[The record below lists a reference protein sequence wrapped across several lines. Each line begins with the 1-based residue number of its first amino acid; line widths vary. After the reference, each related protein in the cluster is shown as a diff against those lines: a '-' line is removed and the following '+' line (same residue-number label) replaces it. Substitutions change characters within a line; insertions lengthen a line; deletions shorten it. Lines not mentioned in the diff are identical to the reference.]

1 MSLSETM
8 KNHMDAVRGVTDAS
22 GLLSMAMATE
32 ELNGA
37 QGGLL
42 PVHDIEFGDD
52 TDDIDNYTEQGQYLI
67 KNHSS
72 DPINHHDPCTSNDWG
87 SLFVFKNNWYI
98 NQVMI
103 DNNVNPAA
111 IYHRSRN
118 WRDGK
123 PWTSWFK
130 LGRVTDS
137 YLVAFP
143 LYEEVAA

>member
-1 MSLSETM
+1 M
-8 KNHMDAVRGVTDAS
+8 KNHMDAVRGVTGVS

-32 ELNGA
+32 ALNGA

-42 PVHDIEFGDD
+42 PVHDIAFGD

-67 KNHSS
+67 RNQSS
-72 DPINHHDPCTSNDWG
+72 DTTNRHDPCTSNGWG

-103 DNNVNPAA
+103 DNNMNPAV

-118 WRDGK
+118 WRDGR

-130 LGRVTDS
+130 LGGG
-137 YLVAFP
+137 
-143 LYEEVAA
+143 